1 VRVARGDL
9 KRFQRR
15 YMDVRPRALR
25 PRTVRISRDLP
36 EWEAIDVTARVV
48 TRGGIVAFPTDTTY
62 GLAASI
68 YCEEAVR
75 RLRRL
80 KARRSDQPFLVIAAD
95 TDWVRELAVVTPEHK
110 RLMDAYWP
118 GPLSIVFEAS
128 KVVPEYV
135 TGPRRTIALR
145 VPDDTL
151 TQSILRA
158 CGMPLV
164 APSANLKGREP
175 ATSARAVLRDFA
187 GKIDLVL
194 DGGPI
199 ESIMPSTI
207 VRVGSRGPEILR
219 SGRLVV
225 REART

>member
-1 VRVARGDL
+1 
-9 KRFQRR
+9 
-15 YMDVRPRALR
+15 VRPRDLR
-25 PRTVRISRDLP
+25 PRTVKVSRDLP
-36 EWEAIDVTARVV
+36 EWGAIEIAARLV

-62 GLAASI
+62 GFAASI

-95 TDWVRELAVVTPEHK
+95 TDWVRELAIVTAGHE

-118 GPLSIVFEAS
+118 GPLTIVFEAS
-128 KVVPEYV
+128 KAVPEYV

-158 CGMPLV
+158 CGVPLV
-164 APSANLKGREP
+164 APSANLKGGEP
-175 ATSARAVLRDFA
+175 ATSADKVVRDFA
-187 GKIDLVL
+187 AKIDLIL
-194 DGGPI
+194 DGGSI
-199 ESIMPSTI
+199 ESTMPSTI
-207 VRVGSRGPEILR
+207 VAVGSRGLKILR
-219 SGRLVV
+219 KGRLVI
-225 REART
+225 REA